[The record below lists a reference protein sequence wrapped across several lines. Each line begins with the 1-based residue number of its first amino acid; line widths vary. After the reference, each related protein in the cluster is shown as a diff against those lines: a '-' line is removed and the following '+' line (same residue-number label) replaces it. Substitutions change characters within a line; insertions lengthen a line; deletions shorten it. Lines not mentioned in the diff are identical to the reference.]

1 MYGLKIEDLSI
12 LLVEPS
18 SAQSK
23 IIIAELKR
31 AGVGSVEG
39 VQSIS
44 TALGR
49 LREYQPDLVISSMY
63 FPEGTGTD
71 LVIRMRSDPML
82 ESLPF
87 MLISSEDKF
96 EYLDPIKQA
105 GVVAILPKPFNGDDL
120 KRALISTLDYLEGDD
135 LELDNFD
142 VREVRIL
149 LVDDSAMARK
159 HISRVLR
166 NLGASIIVEAHDGKE
181 AIELL
186 QDREFDLVV
195 TDYNMP
201 VMDGEELL
209 KYIRTQSSQSYVPVI
224 MVTSEQNQSTLS
236 SIQQQGVSAMCDKP
250 FDTSHVK
257 GLLKQLL

>member
-18 SAQSK
+18 LAQSK
-23 IIIAELKR
+23 IITAELKR
-31 AGVGSVEG
+31 AGVRSIESVQG
-39 VQSIS
+39 IS
-44 TALGR
+44 AALGR
-49 LREYQPDLVISSMY
+49 LQEYMPDLVISAMY

-71 LVIRMRSDPML
+71 FVSRMRADPRL
-82 ESLPF
+82 EALPF
-87 MLISSEDKF
+87 MLVSSEDKF

-120 KRALISTLDYLEGDD
+120 RRALISTLDYLEGDD

-142 VREVRIL
+142 IRELRIL
-149 LVDDSAMARK
+149 LVDDSALARK
-159 HISRVLR
+159 HIGRVLG
-166 NLGASIIVEAHDGKE
+166 NLGAAKIVEAQDGKE

-186 QDREFDLVV
+186 QQREFDLVV

-209 KYIRTQSSQSYVPVI
+209 KYIRTESSQSYVPVI
-224 MVTSEQNQSTLS
+224 MVTSEKNQATLS

-257 GLLKQLL
+257 GLLQQLL